1 MQKTIQV
8 SKPKSMF
15 IGFLSVLTVTLLFSC
30 SKNAADVPN
39 PANEVAATASRP
51 EQSSNDNIIHAVPFE
66 TTLFVPCANGGAG
79 ENVVLSGFTNFVYR
93 ISWTDRGFTSGY
105 HENVHEVKG
114 VGAITGEKFTASGGT
129 NGTVMGSWVN
139 DQWVGILN
147 RQMRVIGQNT
157 SFTVKYKSHITVISD
172 GTVKVNNIEQTADC
186 N

>member
-1 MQKTIQV
+1 MQNTIQV

-15 IGFLSVLTVTLLFSC
+15 IGFLLVLTVTLLFSC
-30 SKNAADVPN
+30 SKNSADVPN
-39 PANEVAATASRP
+39 PANEGPAAASRS

-66 TTLFVPCANGGAG
+66 TTLFIPCANGGAG
-79 ENVVLSGFTNFVYR
+79 ENVILSGFTNFVYR
-93 ISWTDRGFTSGY
+93 ISWTDHGFTSGY

-114 VGAITGEKFTASGGT
+114 VGAISGEKFTASGGI

-139 DQWVGILN
+139 EQWIGILN
-147 RQMRVIGQNT
+147 RQMRIIGQNT

-172 GTVKVNNIEQTADC
+172 GTVVINNIDQTADC